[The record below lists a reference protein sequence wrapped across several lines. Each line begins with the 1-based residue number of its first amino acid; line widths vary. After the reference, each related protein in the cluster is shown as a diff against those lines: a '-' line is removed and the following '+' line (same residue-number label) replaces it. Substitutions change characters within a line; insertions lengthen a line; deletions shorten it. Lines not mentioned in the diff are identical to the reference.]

1 MAQKHS
7 QEIILEYAQAG
18 NSLEVRAIDAFDGLE
33 VAFIVPAKTADP
45 EIKRL
50 AISKLNYVRSR
61 KEKNKSNKN
70 PSREDRNGAWN
81 SRIIRKFGV

>member
-33 VAFIVPAKTADP
+33 VAFIVPTQTADP

-61 KEKNKSNKN
+61 KEKKKSNKS
-70 PSREDRNGAWN
+70 PSRQDRNGRGILA
-81 SRIIRKFGV
+81 